1 LVWIELC
8 YLSYV
13 NTKKQINKAP
23 IENLQKAFDQFNRL
37 SESLDASVVQ
47 LNRTATS
54 IQTLSPLSTSADR
67 ANSRFKYN
75 EDIGNDYD
83 GDDDSDDERNQQVV
97 HLRSLIDAIPGGV
110 VVLDPHGI
118 IVELNAAASQLL
130 GETVLQQPWRS
141 IVQQVFLPDLD
152 QGELKTEDGRQFSI
166 STKPLGYAP
175 GQILLLSDVTQT
187 RQLQRTLQ
195 QNRHLMTMG
204 KMMASLAHQIRTP
217 LASAMLYLS
226 QIVESN
232 LAQDTRLLF
241 SEKALARIKHI
252 EKIINDM
259 LVFAH
264 GGQFNM
270 SQFSI
275 GSLLDELQ
283 EQFIPMLK
291 QKNAS
296 LTISNSYQTLRLQGN
311 KDALLGAFGNLC
323 MNALDASDIKPT
335 ISIKI
340 ALSSKGHLLIVVD
353 DRGCGMDVLMRHHLF
368 DPFFTTKIDGTG
380 LGLAVVKSVIESHEG
395 SISVASRPGVG
406 TRFRIKLPYLQ
417 GQKTQISSATRS
429 AHKPSANTP
438 PAEDS

>member
-1 LVWIELC
+1 MLIVVCE
-8 YLSYV
+8 
-13 NTKKQINKAP
+13 NKKQTNNAAIKNS
-23 IENLQKAFDQFNRL
+23 QKAFGQFDRL
-37 SESLDASVVQ
+37 SKSLVPPVVKLNQTTASIEGVMKQSTVAMVRVC
-47 LNRTATS
+47 NDVNPV
-54 IQTLSPLSTSADR
+54 TLINA
-67 ANSRFKYN
+67 
-75 EDIGNDYD
+75 
-83 GDDDSDDERNQQVV
+83 DDDSNQQVV

-130 GETVLQQPWRS
+130 GESVQQQPWRL
-141 IVQQVFLPDLD
+141 IVQQVFLPELD

-187 RQLQRTLQ
+187 RQLQRTAQ

-217 LASAMLYLS
+217 LASSMLYLS
-226 QIVESN
+226 QIVDSN
-232 LAQDTRLLF
+232 LDQDTHLRF

-275 GSLLDELQ
+275 GALLGELQ
-283 EQFIPMLK
+283 EQLVPMLE
-291 QKNAS
+291 QKDAS
-296 LTISNSYQTLRLQGN
+296 LSISNNYQSLRLQGN
-311 KDALLGAFGNLC
+311 KDALLGALGNLC
-323 MNALDASDIKPT
+323 MNALDASDKKPT
-335 ISIKI
+335 ISIRI
-340 ALSSKGHLLIVVD
+340 SLSNKGHLRIIVD
-353 DRGCGMDVLMRHHLF
+353 DHGSGMDAQMRRHLF

-406 TRFRIKLPYLQ
+406 TRFRIQLPYLQ
-417 GQKTQISSATRS
+417 GLKSQISNADKQPVKTNNAPR
-429 AHKPSANTP
+429 T
-438 PAEDS
+438 EDS

>member
-1 LVWIELC
+1 
-8 YLSYV
+8 V
-13 NTKKQINKAP
+13 NTKKQIKNAP
-23 IENLQKAFDQFNRL
+23 IYDLNKILDESNRL
-37 SESLDASVVQ
+37 SESFDASVVQ
-47 LNRTATS
+47 PSRTASSNQTS
-54 IQTLSPLSTSADR
+54 DTNASKDGAR
-67 ANSRFKYN
+67 G
-75 EDIGNDYD
+75 EDAT
-83 GDDDSDDERNQQVV
+83 NQQVV

-118 IVELNAAASQLL
+118 IVELNVAASQLL
-130 GETVLQQPWRS
+130 GDSVLQQPWRL
-141 IVQQVFLPDLD
+141 IVQQVFLPNLD

-187 RQLQRTLQ
+187 RQLQRTAQ

-217 LASAMLYLS
+217 LSSAMLYLS

-232 LAQDTRLLF
+232 LDEDTHSRF

-275 GSLLDELQ
+275 GSLLTELQ
-283 EQFIPMLK
+283 EQLVPMLQ
-291 QKNAS
+291 QKDAS
-296 LTISNSYQTLRLQGN
+296 LTISNHFPTLRLQGN
-311 KDALLGAFGNLC
+311 KDALLGALGNLC
-323 MNALDASDIKPT
+323 MNALDAEAIKPV

-340 ALSSKGHLLIVVD
+340 TLSHKGHLLIIVD
-353 DRGCGMDVLMRHHLF
+353 DRGCGMDKKMRHHLF

-395 SISVASRPGVG
+395 LIRVASRPGVG
-406 TRFRIKLPYLQ
+406 TRFRIQLPYLQ
-417 GQKTQISSATRS
+417 GIKTQISDSDKQKNDTPFSAQML
-429 AHKPSANTP
+429 KNTP
-438 PAEDS
+438 PEDS

>member
-1 LVWIELC
+1 VD
-8 YLSYV
+8 
-13 NTKKQINKAP
+13 TKKQTNNAT
-23 IENLQKAFDQFNRL
+23 IEDLQKSFDQFNRL
-37 SESLDASVVQ
+37 SESLDASVAQ

-54 IQTLSPLSTSADR
+54 IQGLTRQSTDFTNSIVIDNDDVDHVELSLVDL
-67 ANSRFKYN
+67 NQV
-75 EDIGNDYD
+75 
-83 GDDDSDDERNQQVV
+83 DDESNQQVV

-118 IVELNAAASQLL
+118 IVELNVAASQLL
-130 GETVLQQPWRS
+130 GESVQQQPWRS
-141 IVQQVFLPDLD
+141 VVQQVFLPELD

-187 RQLQRTLQ
+187 RQLQRTAQ

-232 LAQDTRLLF
+232 LDQDTHLRF

-275 GSLLDELQ
+275 GALLAELQ
-283 EQFIPMLK
+283 EQLVPMLE
-291 QKNAS
+291 QKGAS
-296 LTISNSYQTLRLQGN
+296 LTISNNYQSLRLQGN
-311 KDALLGAFGNLC
+311 KDALLGALGNLC

-340 ALSSKGHLLIVVD
+340 TLSNKGHLLITVD
-353 DRGCGMDVLMRHHLF
+353 DRGCGMDVQMRRHLF

-406 TRFRIKLPYLQ
+406 TRFRIQLPYLQ
-417 GQKTQISSATRS
+417 GLKSQISNANKSPIKTN
-429 AHKPSANTP
+429 NTP
-438 PAEDS
+438 RSKDS

>member
-1 LVWIELC
+1 ME
-8 YLSYV
+8 
-13 NTKKQINKAP
+13 TKKQLNDTAV
-23 IENLQKAFDQFNRL
+23 ENLQKSFEHFNRL
-37 SESLDASVVQ
+37 SESLNASVVQ
-47 LNRTATS
+47 LDRTVTS
-54 IQTLSPLSTSADR
+54 IQQSTQQSTDMTDSNVSDR
-67 ANSRFKYN
+67 D
-75 EDIGNDYD
+75 DI
-83 GDDDSDDERNQQVV
+83 EINQQAV

-118 IVELNAAASQLL
+118 IVELNAAAIQLL
-130 GETVLQQPWRS
+130 GDAVQQQPWRS
-141 IVQQVFLPDLD
+141 IVQQVFLPELD
-152 QGELKTEDGRQFSI
+152 QGELKTDDGRQFSI

-187 RQLQRTLQ
+187 RQLQRTAQ

-217 LASAMLYLS
+217 LASSMLYLS

-232 LAQDTRLLF
+232 LDQDTHLRF

-270 SQFSI
+270 GQFSI
-275 GSLLDELQ
+275 GSLLAELQ
-283 EQFIPMLK
+283 EQLIPMLERK
-291 QKNAS
+291 DAS
-296 LTISNSYQTLRLQGN
+296 LTISNNYQDLRLQGN
-311 KDALLGAFGNLC
+311 KDALLGALGNLC
-323 MNALDASDIKPT
+323 MNALDASDIQPT

-340 ALSSKGHLLIVVD
+340 SLSNKGHLLIIVD
-353 DRGCGMDVLMRHHLF
+353 DSGCGMDAQMRHHLF

-395 SISVASRPGVG
+395 FISVASRPGVG
-406 TRFRIKLPYLQ
+406 TRFRIQLPYLQ
-417 GQKTQISSATRS
+417 GLKTQISSGGKQPGS
-429 AHKPSANTP
+429 KPLSSKQLSKAP
-438 PAEDS
+438 PSAEDS

>member
-1 LVWIELC
+1 ME
-8 YLSYV
+8 
-13 NTKKQINKAP
+13 TKKQHNNAP
-23 IENLQKAFDQFNRL
+23 IEDLQKAFDQFNRL

-54 IQTLSPLSTSADR
+54 IQAITQQSTDTTGV
-67 ANSRFKYN
+67 NFTYN
-75 EDIGNDYD
+75 DNVDN
-83 GDDDSDDERNQQVV
+83 NQQAV

-130 GETVLQQPWRS
+130 GESVQQKPWRS
-141 IVQQVFLPDLD
+141 IVQQVFLPELD

-166 STKPLGYAP
+166 STNPLGYAP

-187 RQLQRTLQ
+187 RQLQRTAQ

-217 LASAMLYLS
+217 LASSMLYLS

-232 LAQDTRLLF
+232 LDQDTHLRF

-275 GSLLDELQ
+275 GSLLTELQ
-283 EQFIPMLK
+283 EQLVPMLE
-291 QKNAS
+291 QKDAS
-296 LTISNSYQTLRLQGN
+296 LTISNNYQTLRLQGN
-311 KDALLGAFGNLC
+311 KDALLGALGNLC
-323 MNALDASDIKPT
+323 MNALDASDSKPT
-335 ISIKI
+335 IGIKI
-340 ALSSKGHLLIVVD
+340 ALSNMGHLLIIVD
-353 DRGCGMDVLMRHHLF
+353 DRGCGMDTQMRHHLF

-395 SISVASRPGVG
+395 RIRVASRPGVG
-406 TRFRIKLPYLQ
+406 TRFRIQLPYLQ
-417 GQKTQISSATRS
+417 GLKSQISNADKQP
-429 AHKPSANTP
+429 HKKANNAP
-438 PAEDS
+438 PAEES

>member
-1 LVWIELC
+1 VD
-8 YLSYV
+8 
-13 NTKKQINKAP
+13 TKKQTNNAT
-23 IENLQKAFDQFNRL
+23 IEDLQKSFDQFNRL
-37 SESLDASVVQ
+37 SKSLDASVAQ

-54 IQTLSPLSTSADR
+54 IQGLTRQSTDFT
-67 ANSRFKYN
+67 NSIVI
-75 EDIGNDYD
+75 DNDD
-83 GDDDSDDERNQQVV
+83 VDHVDVNQVDDESNQQVV

-118 IVELNAAASQLL
+118 IVELNVAASQLL
-130 GETVLQQPWRS
+130 GESVQQQPWRS
-141 IVQQVFLPDLD
+141 VVQQVFLPELD

-187 RQLQRTLQ
+187 RQLQRTAQ

-232 LAQDTRLLF
+232 LDQDTHLRF

-275 GSLLDELQ
+275 GALLAELQ
-283 EQFIPMLK
+283 EQLVPMLE
-291 QKNAS
+291 QKGAS
-296 LTISNSYQTLRLQGN
+296 LTISNNYQSLRLQGN
-311 KDALLGAFGNLC
+311 KDALLGALGNLC

-340 ALSSKGHLLIVVD
+340 TLSNKGHLLITVD
-353 DRGCGMDVLMRHHLF
+353 DRGCGMDVQMRRHLF

-406 TRFRIKLPYLQ
+406 TRFRIQLPYLQ
-417 GQKTQISSATRS
+417 GLKSQISNANKSPIKTN
-429 AHKPSANTP
+429 NTP
-438 PAEDS
+438 RSKDS